1 MAGCTCAS
9 ALSPD
14 EGRWPNHGMTTL
26 EIPTMSVPAVRP
38 DVPVVVLFGCPGAGK
53 GTLADILVNEHGF
66 AHLSTGAAMRAW
78 ADGPLPDQMALK
90 AAMARG
96 DYGSDDLA
104 ARIVGD
110 AIGDLSAHTPAVILD
125 GFPRNLSQ
133 YAVWRAG
140 GGSGRRGLGVLLD
153 LDEEVAVARIT
164 CRGTCPI
171 DGTPIAGANAPCPH
185 CGTAAERRVDD
196 CEVGTVRRRFA
207 AYREMVLPILDAW
220 DRDGL
225 RLIRFDAGGPIEDLT
240 PFAAEVAS
248 EIVD

>member
-1 MAGCTCAS
+1 
-9 ALSPD
+9 
-14 EGRWPNHGMTTL
+14 MTTL
-26 EIPTMSVPAVRP
+26 EIPTTSAPAVRP

-104 ARIVGD
+104 ARIVRD
-110 AIGDLSAHTPAVILD
+110 TIGDLAPQTPAVILD
-125 GFPRNLSQ
+125 GFPRNLAQ
-133 YAVWRAG
+133 YGVWRAG
-140 GGSGRRGLGVLLD
+140 GGSGLGVLLD

-185 CGTAAERRVDD
+185 CGTAAERRADD

-220 DRDGL
+220 GRDGL
-225 RLIRFDAGGPIEDLT
+225 ELIRFDAGGPIENLT
-240 PFAAEVAS
+240 PFAAEVAR

>member
-1 MAGCTCAS
+1 
-9 ALSPD
+9 
-14 EGRWPNHGMTTL
+14 MTTL
-26 EIPTMSVPAVRP
+26 EIPTTSAPAVRP

-96 DYGSDDLA
+96 DYGTDALA

-110 AIGDLSAHTPAVILD
+110 AIADLAPGTPAVILD
-125 GFPRNLSQ
+125 GFPRNLAQ

-140 GGSGRRGLGVLLD
+140 GGSGGSGRKGQGGLGVLLD

-185 CGTAAERRVDD
+185 CGTAAERRTDD

-220 DRDGL
+220 GRDGL
-225 RLIRFDAGGPIEDLT
+225 ELVRFDASGPIENLA
-240 PFAAEVAS
+240 PFAAEVAGS
-248 EIVD
+248 IVG